1 MTGSQGPAFSR
12 RALIGTGLG
21 VGAAVLSV
29 GGSGV
34 AQAATASPE
43 RRAYAFLA
51 AAMDAYPQAGTVR
64 LAQSYTDQAGLFST
78 AFTYDNALAVLA
90 ALASRT
96 ADGLS
101 RAVALGDALLYAQS
115 HDPAY
120 DDGRLRQAYNV
131 GPYTFYDGSPQPDG
145 FVRADGTANV
155 GTQFGF
161 TGTAVGDM
169 AWAGIALAA
178 LAKRTGRDRFLQ
190 GAVRIG
196 GWIDRVGRTDQPLG
210 GYTFGVNGA
219 DERLPFSSTE
229 HNTDLICLFG
239 RLARLTGDR
248 VWWERRARA
257 VAFVEAMWE
266 PSGGFFYTG
275 TNDGV
280 TVNRSPVPEDTQTW
294 THLALSSRTHSR
306 SLDWART
313 ELAVLDSADRRN
325 STVPHGSVVRGG
337 HLQFRESPGER
348 GRPDRGRAAQAGPQR
363 RVVRGHCPSGAGP
376 ARPALAGRRG
386 PRPPAAQLSR
396 AGAGPARRRPDAR
409 GHTGRHAAPGSY
421 RPAARSTPV
430 LASAT
435 TPTGTPAPPP
445 GTCWRRP
452 APIRCAPDRSA
463 FSRYDAPGSGPIPR
477 NSRTVPPS
485 LPRNF
490 SSISGSAL
498 TTQRVPT
505 RYVPPYTLAE
515 SSQVSLSFSSGN
527 VVMR

>member
-21 VGAAVLSV
+21 VGAAVLTV
-29 GGSGV
+29 GGAGV
-34 AQAATASPE
+34 AQAAAPASPE

-51 AAMDAYPQAGTVR
+51 AAMDAYPQTGTVR

-101 RAVALGDALLYAQS
+101 RAMALGDALLYAQS
-115 HDPAY
+115 HDPVY

-196 GWIDRVGRTDQPLG
+196 AWIDRVGRTDQPLG

-229 HNTDLICLFG
+229 HNTDLVCLFG

-248 VWWERRARA
+248 VWWARRGRA

-294 THLALSSRTHSR
+294 THLALSSRTYSR

-325 STVPHGSVVRGG
+325 STVPAGQSYEGVTFSSASLLANEDTPIADG
-337 HLQFRESPGER
+337 QP
-348 GRPDRGRAAQAGPQR
+348 RPDRNGVWFEGTA
-363 RVVRGHCPSGAGP
+363 HL
-376 ARPALAGRRG
+376 ALALRDRHAPGDEAR
-386 PRPPAAQLSR
+386 
-396 AGAGPARRRPDAR
+396 ARRLLSSVERAQVLLGGGQTLGGTPVAAGSGVVSASSPLDTGFGFGYYPYR
-409 GHTGRHAAPGSY
+409 HTGATAWY
-421 RPAARSTPV
+421 LLAAARANP
-430 LASAT
+430 LRA
-435 TPTGTPAPPP
+435 
-445 GTCWRRP
+445 
-452 APIRCAPDRSA
+452 
-463 FSRYDAPGSGPIPR
+463 
-477 NSRTVPPS
+477 
-485 LPRNF
+485 
-490 SSISGSAL
+490 
-498 TTQRVPT
+498 
-505 RYVPPYTLAE
+505 
-515 SSQVSLSFSSGN
+515 
-527 VVMR
+527 

>member
-21 VGAAVLSV
+21 VGAAVLTA

-248 VWWERRARA
+248 VWWERRAWA

-325 STVPHGSVVRGG
+325 STVPAGQSYEGVTFSSASLLANEDAPIADG
-337 HLQFRESPGER
+337 QP
-348 GRPDRGRAAQAGPQR
+348 RPDRNGVWFEGTA
-363 RVVRGHCPSGAGP
+363 HL
-376 ARPALAGRRG
+376 ALALRDRHSPGDEAR
-386 PRPPAAQLSR
+386 
-396 AGAGPARRRPDAR
+396 ARRLLSSLERAQDLLGGGQTLGGTPVAAGSGVVSASSPLDTGFGFGYYPYR
-409 GHTGRHAAPGSY
+409 HTGATAWY
-421 RPAARSTPV
+421 LLAAARANP
-430 LASAT
+430 LRA
-435 TPTGTPAPPP
+435 
-445 GTCWRRP
+445 
-452 APIRCAPDRSA
+452 
-463 FSRYDAPGSGPIPR
+463 
-477 NSRTVPPS
+477 
-485 LPRNF
+485 
-490 SSISGSAL
+490 
-498 TTQRVPT
+498 
-505 RYVPPYTLAE
+505 
-515 SSQVSLSFSSGN
+515 
-527 VVMR
+527 